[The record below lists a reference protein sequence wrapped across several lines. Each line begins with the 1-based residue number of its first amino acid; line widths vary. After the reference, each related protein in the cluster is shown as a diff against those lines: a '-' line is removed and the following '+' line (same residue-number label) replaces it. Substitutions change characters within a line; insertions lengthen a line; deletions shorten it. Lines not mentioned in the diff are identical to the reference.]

1 MAQDY
6 AYGQLLDDFELGADV
21 MPGESLTD
29 YIERRRR
36 EFESKAEGGSI
47 GIEVLFGPKREDFNI
62 GGSARPNDRVYDSRA
77 TAQDYAQALKNVS
90 AGTTYQQQADAKRYA
105 RQEAANELRAAR
117 QGGDVALDNFL
128 RSAGASDYRGIFSD
142 SRPGTNRQGAFT
154 GTYNVRKDQ
163 LLDRLMN
170 QKLQATSYAPPSPPR
185 DNLGLLMQDTIITD
199 QMKSPAEMEAI
210 RKKVLAAQKA
220 QEQSYFLTD
229 PVTGK
234 KYSSQDEAIDDL
246 GLVTYNQR
254 FADGGRVGLFMGGPA
269 LEGQALS
276 VYESMNAY
284 GFTDQE
290 IANTLS
296 AQGLYTPNKTTTTTT
311 IPVINKAPNI
321 INQGDG
327 GDGPPPGLTFNRN
340 DLLGTSDYQGT
351 GPGIVDSLKNTA
363 TDLFNLYQKFSPI
376 GIISN
381 FMKQRADKQKEIQNN
396 VIEKARLERE
406 MKEKIRLEQE
416 RAAQYGA
423 TNYGRG
429 ADGQRSYDF
438 GTGFGTS
445 ATTGGPVSNRTGRG
459 RTDYKDGG
467 LATMFTRRR

>member
-1 MAQDY
+1 MAKDY
-6 AYGQLLDDFELGADV
+6 DYGQLLDDFELGADV

-36 EFESKAEGGSI
+36 EFESKANGGSI

-246 GLVTYNQR
+246 GIVTYNQR
-254 FADGGRVGLFMGGPA
+254 FADGGRVGLFMGGDP
-269 LEGQALS
+269 LTGQALS
-276 VYESMNAY
+276 IYESMNAY
-284 GFTDQE
+284 GFTDQQ
-290 IANTLS
+290 IADALQG
-296 AQGLYTPNKTTTTTT
+296 QGLYTPSGSGTPETT
-311 IPVINKAPNI
+311 APNI
-321 INQGDG
+321 INQQLQTG
-327 GDGPPPGLTFNRN
+327 GD
-340 DLLGTSDYQGT
+340 
-351 GPGIVDSLKNTA
+351 
-363 TDLFNLYQKFSPI
+363 
-376 GIISN
+376 
-381 FMKQRADKQKEIQNN
+381 
-396 VIEKARLERE
+396 
-406 MKEKIRLEQE
+406 
-416 RAAQYGA
+416 
-423 TNYGRG
+423 
-429 ADGQRSYDF
+429 
-438 GTGFGTS
+438 
-445 ATTGGPVSNRTGRG
+445 
-459 RTDYKDGG
+459 
-467 LATMFTRRR
+467 

>member
-1 MAQDY
+1 MALSKEFY
-6 AYGQLLDDFELGADV
+6 LDEIRSKH
-21 MPGESLTD
+21 PNSYNESLKD
-29 YIERRRR
+29 LPIKDLSDMLDFLDEALG
-36 EFESKAEGGSI
+36 KADGGSI
-47 GIEVLFGPKREDFNI
+47 GIEVLFQPKRGEYQT
-62 GGSARPNDRVYDSRA
+62 GGRTFDSRA
-77 TAQDYAQALKNVS
+77 TTQDYTNALKNVS

-128 RSAGASDYRGIFSD
+128 RSAGASDYRSIFTD

-290 IANTLS
+290 IANALS
-296 AQGLYTPNKTTTTTT
+296 AQGLYTPNKTTTTT
-311 IPVINKAPNI
+311 PVINTAPNI

-327 GDGPPPGLTFNRN
+327 DGGDKPTGPTFNRN

-351 GPGIVDSLKNTA
+351 GPGFIESLLGIPTA
-363 TDLFNLYQKFSPI
+363 LIEGYTKVSP
-376 GIISN
+376 GIN
-381 FMKQRADKQKEIQNN
+381 FIKSIFKPKVEKINKVNIDAVAR
-396 VIEKARLERE
+396 EKARQ
-406 MKEKIRLEQE
+406 EKE
-416 RAAQYGA
+416 RAEFLAEAQRTGIASQLGGPDGTSGGKYAGGASFASANPYGGSG
-423 TNYGRG
+423 TMDDQG
-429 ADGQRSYDF
+429 ADTF
-438 GTGFGTS
+438 
-445 ATTGGPVSNRTGRG
+445 
-459 RTDYKDGG
+459 YKDGG
-467 LATMFTRRR
+467 LATMFTRKR